1 MKVYYSL
8 EDFEP
13 LDYGVVTTGTFD
25 GVHRGHRKILEQLQQ
40 LAQDQGGQ
48 SVLLTFHPHPRAVL
62 QPDLDLKLIHSQN
75 EKIHSLK
82 STGLDHLIIHPFT
95 LEFSRTK
102 SLAFVRDILVRQIGA
117 KRLVIGYD
125 HHFGRNREGSFEHL
139 KEYGPLYGFSV
150 EEISA
155 QDVDEVTVS
164 STKIRQAIS
173 EGAMETVRDYLGES
187 FPLTG
192 KVVEGERIGRQI
204 GYPTANIQVEDPYK
218 IIPANG
224 VYAVEA
230 YLPAES
236 EKPFPAMC
244 NIGYRPTFG
253 GKFQTI
259 EVHLFDFDQVLYGK
273 EMSLRFLQRLR
284 GEQKFE
290 GVEALRMQLEKDE
303 RAARRF
309 FERP

>member
-75 EKIHSLK
+75 EKIQSLK

-236 EKPFPAMC
+236 EKPFAAMC